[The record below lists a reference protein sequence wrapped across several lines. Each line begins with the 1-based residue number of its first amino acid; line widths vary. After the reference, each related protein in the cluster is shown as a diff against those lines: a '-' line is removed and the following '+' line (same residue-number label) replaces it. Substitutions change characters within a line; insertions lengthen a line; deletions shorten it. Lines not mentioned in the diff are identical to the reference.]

1 MELPPDTTADVA
13 STDAVE
19 LTPTATARNKK
30 RVRPKLRRRVPTR
43 WKRRG
48 ELVAVGET
56 WGREREVAV
65 SLLLTHASTERARL
79 QKNERRERA
88 TGDKREDFLHV
99 GSQARKQCQQIKH
112 ASVAL
117 RGSGHQKWLISN
129 TP

>member
-1 MELPPDTTADVA
+1 
-13 STDAVE
+13 VE

-56 WGREREVAV
+56 LGREREVAV

-88 TGDKREDFLHV
+88 TGDKREKTFCTL
-99 GSQARKQCQQIKH
+99 GARLEN
-112 ASVAL
+112 SV
-117 RGSGHQKWLISN
+117 SKSNMHQWPWGARATEN
-129 TP
+129 G